1 MIILPEN
8 TFKISL
14 IDEISIFS
22 PYENM
27 AIDEQLTL
35 SRELALNNNSSLF
48 LRFYT
53 WKQKCITFGYAQNF
67 HKVLEAN
74 PNINIIIRRPTG
86 GGTVIHQNDL
96 TYSMIIFND
105 SPLFS
110 LHRNEI
116 YLLLHN
122 TIKKVLQRF
131 NINSSLSTKKSLS
144 SGYYKCFEKP
154 VPGDLLLENG
164 LKIAG
169 AAQKQTKDYILV
181 QGTIAIDLINLR
193 IDVFKSALLDEF
205 KNIIKIH
212 FQNISLT
219 EDFLSAARELADKKY
234 FTEKWNKFRKI

>member
-86 GGTVIHQNDL
+86 GGTVI
-96 TYSMIIFND
+96 
-105 SPLFS
+105 
-110 LHRNEI
+110 
-116 YLLLHN
+116 
-122 TIKKVLQRF
+122 
-131 NINSSLSTKKSLS
+131 
-144 SGYYKCFEKP
+144 
-154 VPGDLLLENG
+154 
-164 LKIAG
+164 
-169 AAQKQTKDYILV
+169 
-181 QGTIAIDLINLR
+181 
-193 IDVFKSALLDEF
+193 
-205 KNIIKIH
+205 
-212 FQNISLT
+212 
-219 EDFLSAARELADKKY
+219 
-234 FTEKWNKFRKI
+234 